1 MQSVKLTVRFLCR
14 LLLGITFVF
23 SGFVKSVDP
32 LGFSYKLNDY
42 FAAFHMPWLSAIAI
56 PLAML
61 ASTAELLLGVMLLLD
76 EGRRIAVWGIAI
88 FMFIFT
94 PLTLYLA
101 IANPVSDCGCFG
113 DAVKIS
119 NTQTFVKNLIL
130 LIAAVVLLLGRWHR
144 QIYLLRTLRWRQYA
158 LWVMLLIAAVAPGVY
173 SLVHLPLL
181 DFRPYHVGASIW
193 ENMSVPEGAPQDEF
207 STTFVYEKDGVN
219 KTFTEAD
226 YPWDDSTWHYVSSE
240 NQLIRKG
247 YEPPI
252 KEFHLIDSSGQDIA
266 PQILQAQ
273 GDRFLVVWPFL
284 DQYPRGAVERLRSLA
299 EQAVQ
304 AGLPLAVATSS
315 PPEVQAQFAAQA
327 PGVTIYSGD
336 ERVLK
341 TVVRANPGVVLLHDG
356 VVLGKWKMRDM
367 PEPGYF
373 SGNLLSK
380 VLTAD
385 RQAAHW
391 HWYLAI
397 AVVLLVIGLYS
408 TFVRR
413 ADRRANPE
421 S

>member
-1 MQSVKLTVRFLCR
+1 
-14 LLLGITFVF
+14 
-23 SGFVKSVDP
+23 
-32 LGFSYKLNDY
+32 
-42 FAAFHMPWLSAIAI
+42 
-56 PLAML
+56 
-61 ASTAELLLGVMLLLD
+61 MLLLD

-144 QIYLLRTLRWRQYA
+144 QIYLLRALRWRQYA

-284 DQYPRGAVERLRSLA
+284 DQYPRD
-299 EQAVQ
+299 
-304 AGLPLAVATSS
+304 AVAVS
-315 PPEVQAQFAAQA
+315 
-327 PGVTIYSGD
+327 
-336 ERVLK
+336 
-341 TVVRANPGVVLLHDG
+341 
-356 VVLGKWKMRDM
+356 
-367 PEPGYF
+367 
-373 SGNLLSK
+373 
-380 VLTAD
+380 
-385 RQAAHW
+385 
-391 HWYLAI
+391 
-397 AVVLLVIGLYS
+397 
-408 TFVRR
+408 
-413 ADRRANPE
+413 
-421 S
+421 